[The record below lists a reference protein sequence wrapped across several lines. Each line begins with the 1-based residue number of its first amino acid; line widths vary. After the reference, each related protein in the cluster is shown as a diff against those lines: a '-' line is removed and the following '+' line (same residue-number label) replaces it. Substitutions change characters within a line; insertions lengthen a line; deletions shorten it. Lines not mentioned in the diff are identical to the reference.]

1 VHRVVETRRNWL
13 GLVRHRDV
21 AVRKGETVLR
31 RRLWVFLA
39 LSALVLA
46 ACGDDD
52 GGGGG
57 TTGGGGESDL
67 VVGISWNNYA
77 QPRWAKADGPAI
89 IEAVEAAGG
98 TVIETDAN
106 DSSEQ
111 QLADVDSLI
120 NQGADVLI
128 LLAKDANAILPAVT
142 RATEAGIPVIG
153 YDRLIEDENAFYIT
167 FDNKQVGTIMAEEIT
182 AVVPEGNYAIVKGHS
197 ADPNADFLRSG
208 MTPVLDQ
215 FPGIDIVCEDYND
228 DWATE
233 NALAMMEA
241 CLAANNN
248 DIDAVISE
256 NDSMATG
263 VVAALDAVGLAGD
276 VPVTGQDGDDPALN
290 RVALGTQL
298 VSVWKDAFAL
308 GQTAGEVAV
317 QLADG
322 VALEDIVAPDDLQ
335 DHVAP
340 EAGVEA
346 QPFTTPGGI
355 EVQSIIL
362 KPTPITRDNLN
373 LVIDLGWVTTDIVCA
388 GVEPGTVDVCG

>member
-1 VHRVVETRRNWL
+1 MVRR
-13 GLVRHRDV
+13 GTT
-21 AVRKGETVLR
+21 VRKGGNVVKR
-31 RRLWVFLA
+31 RWWVFLA
-39 LSALVLA
+39 VATLVLA
-46 ACGDDD
+46 ACGDDGGD
-52 GGGGG
+52 GGGDGG
-57 TTGGGGESDL
+57 TEGGGEGI

-120 NQGADVLI
+120 AQGADVLI
-128 LLAKDANAILPAVT
+128 ILAKDAEAILPAVQN
-142 RATEAGIPVIG
+142 ATEQGIPVIG
-153 YDRLIEDENAFYIT
+153 YDRLIEDTEAFYIT
-167 FDNKQVGTIMAEEIT
+167 FDNEQVGTIMAEEIT

-197 ADPNADFLRSG
+197 ADPNADFLRGG
-208 MTPVLDQ
+208 MTPVLEQYPD
-215 FPGIDIVCEDYND
+215 INIVCEDYND

-233 NALAMMEA
+233 NARAMMDA

-248 DIDAVISE
+248 EIDAVISE

-263 VVAALDAVGLAGD
+263 VVAALDAVGLAGT

-322 VALEDIVAPDDLQ
+322 VALEDVQAPDDLEA
-335 DHVAP
+335 HVAP
-340 EAGVEA
+340 EGGTAA
-346 QPFTTPGGI
+346 QPFATPGGI
-355 EVQSIIL
+355 EVWSIIL
-362 KPTPITRDNLN
+362 TPTPITLENLN
-373 LVIDLGWVTTDIVCA
+373 LVVDLGWVTQDIVCA
-388 GVEPGTVDVCG
+388 GVEPGTVEVCG

>member
-1 VHRVVETRRNWL
+1 M
-13 GLVRHRDV
+13 
-21 AVRKGETVLR
+21 R

-39 LSALVLA
+39 LSAVLLA
-46 ACGDDD
+46 ACGDD

-57 TTGGGGESDL
+57 GGDGGATGGEGL
-67 VVGISWNNYA
+67 IVGISWNNYA

-98 TVIETDAN
+98 SVIETDAN

-120 NQGADVLI
+120 AQGADALI
-128 LLAKDANAILPAVT
+128 ILAKDAAAILPAVQK
-142 RATEAGIPVIG
+142 ATEAGIPVIG
-153 YDRLIEDENAFYIT
+153 YDRLIEDTNAFYIT
-167 FDNKQVGTIMAEEIT
+167 FNNEQVGTIMAEEVT

-197 ADPNADFLRSG
+197 ADPNADFLRGG
-208 MTPVLDQ
+208 MQPALDAH
-215 FPGIDIVCEDYND
+215 PGITIVCEDYND

-233 NALAMMEA
+233 NARAMMDA

-248 DIDAVISE
+248 EIDAVISE

-263 VVAALDAVGLAGD
+263 VVAALDAVGLAGT

-317 QLADG
+317 QLAEG
-322 VALEDIVAPDDLQ
+322 VALADVTAPDDLQ

-340 EAGVEA
+340 EAGVDA
-346 QPFTTPGGI
+346 QLFTTPGGLD
-355 EVQSIIL
+355 VYSIVL
-362 KPTPITRDNLN
+362 KPTPITLDNIN
-373 LVIDLGWVTTDIVCA
+373 LVVDLGWVTQDIVCA
-388 GVEPGTVDVCG
+388 GVSAGTVEICG

>member
-1 VHRVVETRRNWL
+1 
-13 GLVRHRDV
+13 
-21 AVRKGETVLR
+21 LR
-31 RRLWVFLA
+31 RRLWAILA
-39 LSALVLA
+39 LSMLVLA

-52 GGGGG
+52 GGGGE
-57 TTGGGGESDL
+57 TGGETGGEDL

-215 FPGIDIVCEDYND
+215 FPGIDIACEDYND

>member
-1 VHRVVETRRNWL
+1 
-13 GLVRHRDV
+13 
-21 AVRKGETVLR
+21 VLR
-31 RRLWVFLA
+31 NKVWVILS

-46 ACGDDD
+46 ACGGDD
-52 GGGGG
+52 GDTGGG
-57 TTGGGGESDL
+57 TGTGGGEGI

-98 TVIETDAN
+98 TVIEADAN

-111 QLADVDSLI
+111 QLTDVDSLI
-120 NQGADVLI
+120 AQGADVLI
-128 LLAKDANAILPAVT
+128 LLAKDSEAILPAVQK
-142 RATEAGIPVIG
+142 ASEAGIPVIG
-153 YDRLIEDENAFYIT
+153 YDRLIEDTNAFYIT
-167 FDNKQVGTIMAEEIT
+167 FNNEQVGTIMAEEIT
-182 AVVPEGNYAIVKGHS
+182 EVVPEGNYAIVKGHS
-197 ADPNADFLRSG
+197 ADPNADFLRGG

-215 FPGIDIVCEDYND
+215 FPGINIVCEDYND

-233 NALAMMEA
+233 NARAMMDA

-248 DIDAVISE
+248 DIQAVISE

-263 VVAALDAVGLAGD
+263 VVAALDAVGLAGT

-317 QLADG
+317 QLAQG
-322 VALEDIVAPDDLQ
+322 VALSDVKAPDDLQ

-340 EAGVEA
+340 EAGVDA
-346 QPFTTPGGI
+346 QPFTTPGGL
-355 EVQSIIL
+355 EVNSIIL
-362 KPTPITRDNLN
+362 KPTPITLDNIN
-373 LVIDLGWVTTDIVCA
+373 LVVDLGWVTQDIVCA
-388 GVEPGTVDVCG
+388 GVPAGKVDVCG

>member
-1 VHRVVETRRNWL
+1 M
-13 GLVRHRDV
+13 
-21 AVRKGETVLR
+21 LR

-39 LSALVLA
+39 LAAVVLA

-52 GGGGG
+52 GGGG

-98 TVIETDAN
+98 TVIETNAN

-128 LLAKDANAILPAVT
+128 LLAKDAEAILPAVQN
-142 RATEAGIPVIG
+142 ATEARYPG
-153 YDRLIEDENAFYIT
+153 DRVRPAHRGRERVLHHVQQRAGRHDHGGGDHGGGPRRQLRDI
-167 FDNKQVGTIMAEEIT
+167 
-182 AVVPEGNYAIVKGHS
+182 KGHS
-197 ADPNADFLRSG
+197 ADPNADFLRGG
-208 MTPVLDQ
+208 MTPVLDE
-215 FPGIDIVCEDYND
+215 FPGINIVCEDYND

-248 DIDAVISE
+248 EIDAVISE

-263 VVAALDAVGLAGD
+263 VVAALDAVGLAGT

-317 QLADG
+317 QLAEG
-322 VALEDIVAPDDLQ
+322 VALEEVVAPDDLQ

-340 EAGVEA
+340 EAGTAA
-346 QPFTTPGGI
+346 QPFTTPGGL
-355 EVQSIIL
+355 EVQSIVL
-362 KPTPITRDNLN
+362 KPTPITMENLN
-373 LVIDLGWVTTDIVCA
+373 LVIDSGGSRRRSCA
-388 GVEPGTVDVCG
+388 PAFRAGTVEVCG